1 MQKHNPFFELLKP
14 HYHDAA
20 NFCRGL
26 NYRNH
31 EDILQEALL
40 KAMRGFGGLRDPQ
53 KFRSWLF
60 QIISREATT
69 FHRRYFWRRF
79 TEWTD
84 GQPDDRHVSAP
95 APIEGLAE
103 LEQVLAELPRKKRET
118 LLLHD
123 LGGFSIKEIA
133 AMNGESESA
142 VKSRLSPTRRELAI
156 QITAGLPLYNQPQTV
171 TELYD
176 EVESFVLLNR
186 E

>member
-1 MQKHNPFFELLKP
+1 MQNHDPFFELLKP
-14 HYHDAA
+14 HYLDAA

-40 KAMRGFGGLRDPQ
+40 KAMRGFGSLRDHQ

-69 FHRRYFWRRF
+69 FHRRNFWRRF

-84 GQPDDRHVSAP
+84 GQPDDRHVATP
-95 APIEGLAE
+95 DPIEGLAE
-103 LEQVLAELPRKKRET
+103 LEQALAELPRKKRET

-142 VKSRLSPTRRELAI
+142 VKSRLSRTRRELAR
-156 QITAGLPLYNQPQTV
+156 QITAGLPLNNHTQTV
-171 TELYD
+171 TEQYD
-176 EVESFVLLNR
+176 EVESYVLLSR